1 MSFPTKNAVRQKKL
15 EERKGAPVKPGSKV
29 MKPIQG
35 VAGPG
40 SRFTQDN
47 WGTSNFMNV
56 PNKTPLNASKSDVFG
71 KQAAQSQGFCLHKAV
86 K

>member
-47 WGTSNFMNV
+47 WGTSNFEPV
-56 PNKTPLNASKSDVFG
+56 PYKGILGASKSDVFG